1 MHNKWITYIFLG
13 VMACALITLAFLQ
26 YNWLGS
32 VSSEEQS
39 RLSKSM
45 TASTENFVTDLNQNF
60 SQLNNNFEI
69 QLSQN
74 GEKPEQLLQDAY
86 TNWIAK
92 SNQPDLVKSVY
103 YIKGVSDEKPLV
115 KYFDP
120 NTATLSQLN
129 NPPVS
134 IINWLQE
141 NSDAKKD
148 FDNSLTISHGPDFGE
163 PSFLMVPVK
172 YLEMVTIN
180 DKNISQS
187 IRVSLN
193 VEQIDDGILIEL
205 NDDVIKETIIPEIA
219 RTYLTESFEDQYILS
234 IIQSDGEDSLNVY
247 FATKGLDVT
256 KKPDFRRTIDK
267 LDAQRFF
274 IFNSG
279 FGKNLDS
286 FSKLDSISNKI
297 KSIDVFKTS
306 DSKSRISTS
315 LSTSEFSANTIW
327 TDSVLDHSA
336 KVDTLITA
344 SFISSSDNPEWELW
358 LSFKDGSL
366 EAYVA
371 KTKNRN
377 LFISFGILAILGISV
392 IMIVITAQRSH
403 DLAQRQMLFVAG
415 VSHELRTPIT
425 VIRSAAENLS
435 AGVIH
440 KEERRKEYADLMVKE
455 GRRLSDMVDQ
465 IMEFSGIQ
473 SGKKVYQFSEFSIS
487 EFVEEVNN
495 SCRPH
500 LEEKGII
507 LKYSIQT
514 DLDICYADRDAL
526 FLAVTNLIHNAIKFS
541 GTNSTVCLNANETI
555 RSGKSK
561 LIIQVQDMGD
571 GIPEDELK
579 QIFEPFFRG
588 KKPIEEQIKGNGIG
602 LSLVKKVI
610 DAHNGEIAVNSSEGR
625 GSTFTLKIP
634 TDRHAS

>member
-13 VMACALITLAFLQ
+13 VMACALITLAILQ

-32 VSSEEQS
+32 VTSEEQN

-45 TASTENFVTDLNQNF
+45 TASTENLVTDLNQNF

-74 GEKPEQLLQDAY
+74 GDKPEQLLQDAY
-86 TNWIAK
+86 SNWISK
-92 SNQPDLVKSVY
+92 SKQPDLVKSIY
-103 YIKGVSDEKPLV
+103 YIQGVSDEEPLV
-115 KYFDP
+115 KHFDP
-120 NTATLSQLN
+120 NTGTFSQLN
-129 NPPVS
+129 NPPTS

-141 NSDAKKD
+141 NSDTKED
-148 FDNSLTISHGPDFGE
+148 FDNSLTINHGPDFGE

-180 DKNISQS
+180 NKNLSQS
-187 IRVSLN
+187 ISVSLN
-193 VEQIDDGILIEL
+193 VEQIDDGILLEL
-205 NDDVIKETIIPEIA
+205 NDDVIMETIIPELA
-219 RTYLTESFEDQYILS
+219 RTYLTESYEDQYIIS
-234 IIQSDGEDSLNVY
+234 IVQPDDEDSLSVY
-247 FATKGLDVT
+247 FTTKGLDVT
-256 KKPDFRRTIDK
+256 KEPDFKRTIDK

-279 FGKNLDS
+279 FDKNLNS
-286 FSKLDSISNKI
+286 FSKLDSIPNKI
-297 KSIDVFKTS
+297 KSINVYKS
-306 DSKSRISTS
+306 SESKSSISTNH
-315 LSTSEFSANTIW
+315 LTSEFSSNTIW
-327 TDSVLDHSA
+327 TDSVLDYPA
-336 KVDTLITA
+336 KIDTLIKA
-344 SFISSSDNPEWELW
+344 SFVSSSDNPEWELW

-473 SGKKVYQFSEFSIS
+473 SGKKIYQFSEFSIS

-495 SCRPH
+495 SCRPQ
-500 LEEKGII
+500 LEEQSIV
-507 LKYSIQT
+507 LEYSAQT
-514 DLDICYADRDAL
+514 NSDICYADRDAL
-526 FLAVTNLIHNAIKFS
+526 SLAVSNLIHNAIKFS
-541 GTNSTVCLNANETI
+541 TPKSSISLNVSDSN
-555 RSGKSK
+555 RSGETN
-561 LIIQVQDMGD
+561 LVIQVKDSGN
-571 GIPEDELK
+571 GIPEDEIK

-610 DAHNGEIAVNSSEGR
+610 DAHNGEIAVNSSKGI

-634 TDRHAS
+634 NNGHGN

>member
-13 VMACALITLAFLQ
+13 VMACALITLAILQ

-32 VSSEEQS
+32 VSSEEQN
-39 RLSKSM
+39 RLSKNM
-45 TASTENFVTDLNQNF
+45 TASTENFVTDLNQKF

-74 GEKPEQLLQDAY
+74 GEQPEQLLQDAY

-92 SNQPDLVKSVY
+92 SKQPELVKSVY
-103 YIKGVSDEKPLV
+103 YIKGVSDEEPLV
-115 KYFDP
+115 KHFDP
-120 NTATLSQLN
+120 NTGTFSQLN
-129 NPPVS
+129 NPPAS

-141 NSDAKKD
+141 NSDAKED
-148 FDNSLTISHGPDFGE
+148 HDNSLTISRGPDFGE

-180 DKNISQS
+180 DQNLSKSV
-187 IRVSLN
+187 RVSLN

-205 NDDVIKETIIPEIA
+205 NDYVIKETIIPELA

-234 IIQSDGEDSLNVY
+234 IVQTGDEDNLNVY
-247 FATKGLDVT
+247 FTTKGLDVT
-256 KKPDFRRTIDK
+256 KEPDFKRTIDK
-267 LDAQRFF
+267 FDAQKFF

-279 FGKNLDS
+279 LGKNLNS
-286 FSKLDSISNKI
+286 LSKLDSISDKI
-297 KSIDVFKTS
+297 KSINIFKS
-306 DSKSRISTS
+306 SESKSSISTS
-315 LSTSEFSANTIW
+315 FSNSEFSANSIW

-344 SFISSSDNPEWELW
+344 SYVSSPNDREWELW

-403 DLAQRQMLFVAG
+403 ELAQRQMLFVAG

-440 KEERRKEYADLMVKE
+440 KEERRKEYANLLVKE

-473 SGKKVYQFSEFSIS
+473 SGKKIYQFSEFSIS

-495 SCRPH
+495 GCRPH
-500 LEEKGII
+500 LEEKSII
-507 LKYSIQT
+507 LEYSIQT
-514 DLDICYADRDAL
+514 NSDICYADRDAL
-526 FLAVTNLIHNAIKFS
+526 SLAVSNLIQNAIKFS
-541 GTNSTVCLNANETI
+541 EPNSTIALNVSDSV
-555 RSGKSK
+555 RSDKST
-561 LIIQVQDMGD
+561 LIIQVKDSGD
-571 GIPEDELK
+571 GIPEEEIK

-588 KKPIEEQIKGNGIG
+588 KKPSEEQIKGNGIG

-610 DAHNGEIAVNSSEGR
+610 DAHNGEIAVNSSKGI

-634 TDRHAS
+634 NNKHGN